1 MQKVGLLLVGVG
13 TLTII
18 GYFLYYL
25 LKYLFSLESIPL
37 PIRAAIPAVAA
48 GIVVLLV
55 AVAWDAY
62 KRSKTERFEEVDE

>member
-1 MQKVGLLLVGVG
+1 MQKMGLLLVGVG

-25 LKYLFSLESIPL
+25 FKYLFSLDFIPL

-48 GIVVLLV
+48 GIVVLLA

-62 KRSKTERFEEVDE
+62 RRSKTERFEEVDE